1 MDYFEVAT
9 IPGRGQGLI
18 ASRDIDPGC
27 VVFSEEALI
36 VGPGTREACVECLV
50 VEDGNDES
58 ARKSGDNGSS
68 CRKCGHKVS
77 VLMIYS
83 PKS

>member
-18 ASRDIDPGC
+18 ASRDLDPGT

-36 VGPGTREACVECLV
+36 VGPGTREACVECLF
-50 VEDGNDES
+50 VEEANDES
-58 ARKSGDNGSS
+58 VQKSGDNGSS
-68 CRKCGHKVS
+68 CQKCGHKVS
-77 VLMIYS
+77 ISV
-83 PKS
+83 